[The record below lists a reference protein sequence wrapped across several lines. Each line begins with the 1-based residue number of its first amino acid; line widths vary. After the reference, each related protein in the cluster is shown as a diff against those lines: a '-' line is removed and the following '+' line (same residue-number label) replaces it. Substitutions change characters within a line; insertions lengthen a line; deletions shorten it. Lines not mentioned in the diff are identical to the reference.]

1 MRRYRAANKERISEA
16 NRRYREEN
24 HEAMMAYK
32 RQWDYANRE
41 RIREKD
47 KLRYREFGR
56 RGERKSY
63 PAYYAEW
70 REKNAERIKAYRVSE
85 RGRQVSAEATAR
97 RRSRLRGVLVE
108 KVDRLALYER
118 DGGRCHLCDR
128 KVPRHAFHLDHL
140 IPLSK
145 GGPHTA
151 QNLRV
156 AHPSCNVRR
165 KDGKLPAQLLL
176 IG

>member
-1 MRRYRAANKERISEA
+1 MGLYNGKVAKSSPEKLEYMRRYRAANKERISEA

-85 RGRQVSAEATAR
+85 
-97 RRSRLRGVLVE
+97 
-108 KVDRLALYER
+108 
-118 DGGRCHLCDR
+118 
-128 KVPRHAFHLDHL
+128 
-140 IPLSK
+140 
-145 GGPHTA
+145 
-151 QNLRV
+151 
-156 AHPSCNVRR
+156 
-165 KDGKLPAQLLL
+165 
-176 IG
+176 